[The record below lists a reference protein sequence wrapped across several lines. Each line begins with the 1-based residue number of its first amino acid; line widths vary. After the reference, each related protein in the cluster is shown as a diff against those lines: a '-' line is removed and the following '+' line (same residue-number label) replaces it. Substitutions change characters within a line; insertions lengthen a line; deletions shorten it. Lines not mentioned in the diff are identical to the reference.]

1 MSSEFIGI
9 IRELDINGRIVIPS
23 YYRKFLGASHGSK
36 FAIMFNP
43 KTKEI
48 TLKKVEE

>member
-1 MSSEFIGI
+1 MSSKFIGI

-23 YYRKFLGASHGSK
+23 DYRKFLGASHGSK

-48 TLKKVEE
+48 ILNKIED